1 MFSAE
6 ITLKNTLYAEV
17 KDNKHKEAMK
27 KLIEARD
34 AKVAELDSLVV
45 ELDEMDAGETF
56 DSKFARSN
64 ELHTEVKELN
74 VKIGEARDAAETLKA
89 VKESR
94 SELNVEDEDLGEK
107 EAVVEINEPDL
118 YRKDGNHSFI
128 SDAWAARSGDFKA
141 QERLN
146 QHQDHESSRDVG
158 TGAFSGLVVP
168 QFLVNEYAPIARAGA
183 AVYNAVP
190 KKPLPA
196 FGMKMEVSRITTG
209 STAAEQA
216 TQNSAVSETNMDD
229 TLLTVNVD
237 TVAGQQDVSRQALER
252 GGQPGFSMENII
264 FQDLVAAYYTKLD
277 NLMINGSGSSGQ
289 PLGIKSVSGINTTT
303 YTDASPTVAEFYPKL
318 ADAIQK
324 VNANRFA
331 PATAII
337 MHPRRWGFITAGL
350 DSSNRPLVVPAG
362 NNPDNPIGVGEAAKY
377 GNVVG
382 NLLGLPVITDA
393 NIQTDAGSGN
403 NEDIILIVKA
413 DDHILFEDGLFQLKF
428 EETNAGSLTTKMVVY
443 GYNAFASGRYPA
455 GTTMINGTG
464 LVTPSF

>member
-1 MFSAE
+1 
-6 ITLKNTLYAEV
+6 
-17 KDNKHKEAMK
+17 
-27 KLIEARD
+27 
-34 AKVAELDSLVV
+34 
-45 ELDEMDAGETF
+45 
-56 DSKFARSN
+56 
-64 ELHTEVKELN
+64 
-74 VKIGEARDAAETLKA
+74 
-89 VKESR
+89 
-94 SELNVEDEDLGEK
+94 
-107 EAVVEINEPDL
+107 
-118 YRKDGNHSFI
+118 
-128 SDAWAARSGDFKA
+128 
-141 QERLN
+141 
-146 QHQDHESSRDVG
+146 
-158 TGAFSGLVVP
+158 
-168 QFLVNEYAPIARAGA
+168 
-183 AVYNAVP
+183 
-190 KKPLPA
+190 
-196 FGMKMEVSRITTG
+196 
-209 STAAEQA
+209 
-216 TQNSAVSETNMDD
+216 
-229 TLLTVNVD
+229 
-237 TVAGQQDVSRQALER
+237 
-252 GGQPGFSMENII
+252 
-264 FQDLVAAYYTKLD
+264 
-277 NLMINGSGSSGQ
+277 MINGSGSSGQ

-362 NNPDNPIGVGEAAKY
+362 NNPDNPIGVGEAVKY

-403 NEDIILIVKA
+403 DEDIILIVKA
-413 DDHILFEDGLFQLKF
+413 EDHILFEDGLFQLKF

>member
-1 MFSAE
+1 MQK
-6 ITLKNTLYAEV
+6 LK
-17 KDNKHKEAMK
+17 
-27 KLIEARD
+27 EARD
-34 AKVAELDSLVV
+34 SKVAELDSLIEVL
-45 ELDEMDAGETF
+45 ETLEAGDDFDAKF
-56 DSKFARSN
+56 DRSK
-64 ELHTEVKELN
+64 ELHAEIKDLN
-74 VKIGEARDAAETLKA
+74 VKLDEAREAAETLKA

-94 SELNVEDEDLGEK
+94 QELGVEDDDLGES
-107 EAVVEINEPDL
+107 EAVVDVVEPDM
-118 YRKDGNHSFI
+118 YRNGGDHSFMA
-128 SDAWAARSGDFKA
+128 DAYRSQSGDFSA

-146 QHQDHESSRDVG
+146 KHQEFEARDVG
-158 TGAFSGLVVP
+158 TGAFTGLVVP
-168 QFLVNEYAPIARAGA
+168 QYLIDEYAPIARAGS

-196 FGMKMEVSRITTG
+196 FGMKVEVSRITTG

-216 TQNSAVSETNMDD
+216 TQNSAVSETNIDD

-252 GGQPGFSMENII
+252 GGQPGFSLENII
-264 FQDLVAAYYTKLD
+264 FGDLVSAYYTKLD
-277 NLMINGSGSSGQ
+277 NLLINGSGSSGQ

-303 YTDASPTVAEFYPKL
+303 YTDASPTVAELYPKL
-318 ADAIQK
+318 ADAIQE

-331 PATAII
+331 PATAIV

-362 NNPDNPIGVGEAAKY
+362 NNPDNAVGVGEAAAY

-403 NEDIILIVKA
+403 DEDIILIAKT
-413 DDHILFEDGLFQLKF
+413 DDMILFEDNIFQLKF

-443 GYNAFASGRYPA
+443 GYSAFASGRYPTGA
-455 GTTMINGTG
+455 AYVSGTG
-464 LVTPSF
+464 FVPPTF